1 MPRPRPAAV
10 VKIRTS
16 CPGMR
21 GKSVSSTIRS
31 CAGGWPSE
39 SVDAASAF
47 RILPATPR
55 DIPDV
60 LAMIEALAEY
70 EKLRHLCVATE
81 AGLHAALFAPR
92 PTAEVLVGWEGPARV
107 AFALF
112 FHNFSTF
119 LGRKGLY
126 LEDLFVQPPYRGR
139 GYGRALLSRLAGIA
153 LARDCGRF
161 EWAVLDWNIAAIGFY
176 ESLGAT
182 LLPDWRISRVTGP
195 ALERLAA
202 NPANGA

>member
-1 MPRPRPAAV
+1 
-10 VKIRTS
+10 
-16 CPGMR
+16 
-21 GKSVSSTIRS
+21 
-31 CAGGWPSE
+31 
-39 SVDAASAF
+39 VDSASAF
-47 RILPATPR
+47 HILPATPR
-55 DIPDV
+55 DVPDV

-81 AGLHAALFAPR
+81 AGLRAALFGSR
-92 PTAEVLVGWEGPARV
+92 PAAEVLLGWEGPAPV

-126 LEDLFVQPPYRGR
+126 LEDLFVRPPYRGR
-139 GYGRALLSRLAGIA
+139 GYGRALLIHLARIA
-153 LARDCGRF
+153 VARDCGRF
-161 EWAVLDWNIAAIGFY
+161 EWAVLDWNAAAIGFY

-195 ALERLAA
+195 ALARLAA
-202 NPANGA
+202 QPLVTNA